1 MNGFSVASLTSTCS
15 SISHRALSTA
25 VEIDELRKARPSSDD
40 FPVVKELV
48 FLGTKLLQFRQ
59 QIDILQE
66 CLTTASIISPKLQ
79 EVVVRSLRQC
89 DAASAVLEKQVKRL
103 HPQTLDRANPDT
115 LFAFDD
121 LLVAYSRVF
130 IFTTQILSV

>member
-25 VEIDELRKARPSSDD
+25 VEIDELRKQSPSSDD
-40 FPVVKELV
+40 APVVKELL

-59 QIDILQE
+59 HTDILQE
-66 CLTTASIISPKLQ
+66 CLGTASLISPNLQ

-89 DAASAVLEKQVKRL
+89 DTASAVLEKQIKRL
-103 HPQTLDRANPDT
+103 HPQTLDRVNPDT
-115 LFAFDD
+115 LSVFED

-130 IFTTQILSV
+130 IFATQLLSV